1 MNNISQSNTETVVR
15 LYLQLFVGGFM
26 SYLRVFDYLRIVV
39 SKAYCVVVFFG
50 VLFSSCVPY
59 VASYSRLSILIDLSI
74 FSNVYLNTG
83 LI

>member
-1 MNNISQSNTETVVR
+1 MLSYYVSLRSVFRVVMSVTIFALKRCLVR

-50 VLFSSCVPY
+50 FLFSSCVPY
-59 VASYSRLSILIDLSI
+59 VASYSRLSIFD
-74 FSNVYLNTG
+74 
-83 LI
+83 